1 MLVSVSVLD
10 SGRDHNPKRRKEMKN
25 VRFNYWKLTAVVAIL
40 AITLIGLSGLLSVK
54 TTAQEKR
61 TLPTREIDL
70 RAKLKDKKFADGRRV
85 TIETLASGE
94 KIVAE
99 VKEGKFVKMFLVRTD
114 GTEVQGVVKKK
125 TKDTETSTCTMTIN
139 QTTTTHRLIRKD
151 VVTISSTVVQIPCPL
166 VLLGDTFK

>member
-1 MLVSVSVLD
+1 
-10 SGRDHNPKRRKEMKN
+10 MKK
-25 VRFNYWKLTAVVAIL
+25 VRFNYWKLTAVVAVL
-40 AITLIGLSGLLSVK
+40 AMTLVGLSGLLSVT
-54 TTAQEKR
+54 TTAQGEIEKVTAPDR
-61 TLPTREIDL
+61 QSDL
-70 RAKLKDKKFADGRRV
+70 RAKTKDKKFADGRRV

-99 VKEGKFVKMFLVRTD
+99 VKEGKFVKMFLVGTD

-151 VVTISSTVVQIPCPL
+151 IVTTQTTVVQIPCPS
-166 VLLGDTFK
+166 VLEGDTFK

>member
-40 AITLIGLSGLLSVK
+40 AITLIGLSGLLNVT
-54 TTAQEKR
+54 TTAQGEIEKVTAPDR
-61 TLPTREIDL
+61 QIDL

-94 KIVAE
+94 KI
-99 VKEGKFVKMFLVRTD
+99 G
-114 GTEVQGVVKKK
+114 
-125 TKDTETSTCTMTIN
+125 
-139 QTTTTHRLIRKD
+139 
-151 VVTISSTVVQIPCPL
+151 
-166 VLLGDTFK
+166 